1 MADSSALISFFLKE
15 PGWEELGK
23 HLTLVTT
30 IELNKKEI
38 YNAVWRAIITSRLKE
53 EQAKE
58 VLRLVKE
65 YFECCVVMEDQEPL
79 LDKALELATRYKLTV
94 YDSLFVTL
102 SIIKGLP
109 LISLDKKQRKV
120 AKELGVNV
128 LP

>member
-1 MADSSALISFFLKE
+1 MTDSSALISFFLKE
-15 PGWEELGK
+15 PGWKELGK

-38 YNAVWRAIITSRLKE
+38 YNAVWRAIITGRLKE

-58 VLRLVKE
+58 VLRLV
-65 YFECCVVMEDQEPL
+65 FECCVVMEDQEPL